1 VIEFYFEEV
10 VENQL
15 NEELI
20 TSWITKL
27 VKSFHL
33 SVGNITYIFC
43 NDDYILDVN
52 RKYLSHDYFTD
63 VITFDYREGNIISG
77 DIFISLDTVKSNSI
91 QFHENYIDELHRV
104 IIHGILHLIGFKD
117 KSTKEEAVMRS
128 EEDKALN
135 LLKTIS

>member
-1 VIEFYFEEV
+1 MIEFYFEEV

-104 IIHGILHLIGFKD
+104 IIHGILHLIGF
-117 KSTKEEAVMRS
+117 T
-128 EEDKALN
+128 
-135 LLKTIS
+135 